1 MVPPILGDGYYLDSM
16 ELSRI
21 RHMFALL
28 GQAGRLGLRVKRARR
43 GDQASAADPADHPA
57 RMRVLEQ
64 RPVSAQ

>member
-1 MVPPILGDGYYLDSM
+1 MDITSIPWNCRGFDTGSPY
-16 ELSRI
+16 
-21 RHMFALL
+21 F
-28 GQAGRLGLRVKRARR
+28 GQAGRLGLRAKRARR

>member
-1 MVPPILGDGYYLDSM
+1 M

-21 RHMFALL
+21 RHIFALL
-28 GQAGRLGLRVKRARR
+28 GQGGATWKRAKRARR

>member
-1 MVPPILGDGYYLDSM
+1 M

-21 RHMFALL
+21 GHMFALL
-28 GQAGRLGLRVKRARR
+28 GQAGRLGLRAKRVRR